1 MAEKSCGAIIFR
13 YIKGEVEFLLV
24 KQKSMNWGFAKGHVE
39 KGETE
44 IETALREVK
53 EETNLDVD
61 ILPYFK
67 EQVYFFMRKT
77 KKQVIFFLAKVK
89 PDSANMKLQETEILD
104 ATWATYQ
111 ESKQLLKFT
120 NTKQMLEKAYIHI
133 LKNE

>member
-1 MAEKSCGAIIFR
+1 
-13 YIKGEVEFLLV
+13 
-24 KQKSMNWGFAKGHVE
+24 MNWGFAKGHVE

-44 IETALREVK
+44 VETALREVK
-53 EETNLDVD
+53 EETNLDVE

-77 KKQVIFFLAKVK
+77 KKQVIFFLAKAK
-89 PDSANMKLQETEILD
+89 PGQKMKLQESEILD

-111 ESKQLLKFT
+111 EAKRLLKFT